1 MGQAAKRKRERHE
14 QEREHQK
21 QIQAARVQWF
31 GKLVQF
37 DAGRG
42 DGVQSGR
49 VIEVSSE
56 GVLSVE
62 CLPEYRGRVAGLV
75 LTLNM
80 VDRLTLVGAGE

>member
-1 MGQAAKRKRERHE
+1 MGQTAKRK
-14 QEREHQK
+14 QERRKQERAHQ
-21 QIQAARVQWF
+21 QRIQAARVQWL

-42 DGVQSGR
+42 DGVQRGW
-49 VIEVSSE
+49 VTDVSSE

-62 CLPEYRGRVAGLV
+62 CLSEHCGRIAGVV
-75 LTLNM
+75 LTSNA

>member
-1 MGQAAKRKRERHE
+1 MGQAAKRKHERRE

-21 QIQAARVQWF
+21 TILAARVRWL
-31 GKLVQF
+31 GELVQF

-42 DGVQSGR
+42 DGVQRGR
-49 VIEVSSE
+49 VTDVSSE

-62 CLPEYRGRVAGLV
+62 FLPEYRGRVAGLV